1 MKKQEL
7 ELTRRGCTPSQF
19 AAYVRQ
25 MLKKHGIDY
34 VDIDFEYWKRGNDIE
49 FEYQNEPGRPCQCE
63 RSVSKPYQMQTYVR
77 NWNGTTYNLIMEFD
91 HWDEKTGHGYFY
103 FLNTLDENTTD
114 TTTTEAKGEDNMTRF
129 DINQINRAADMS
141 RKHSVKYQMKK
152 EGENTMTPTTTTRA
166 AEIFPRLYA
175 EIGTN
180 YDRRTVDLFQYIEV
194 GYMPTWNPE
203 YQNNPD
209 RGLKQYSTPRRW
221 EQYQSGDI
229 TREKAVELAKRRAVA
244 EIEKSR
250 AAKLARIESAAAAPA
265 IDSAS
270 VSVTW
275 AKSRTWGANPT
286 AELLDNHGVRTMGH
300 ASGCGYDKESAAIAE
315 AMNENPSALRILYEL
330 GEKALER
337 GESPKSK
344 TACSGYHWGCC
355 IGYGAGYDVLP
366 YYEGGVGSSCFWSIL
381 QKAGYTVR
389 HAGGGRMFDCW
400 TFYRA

>member
-1 MKKQEL
+1 MK
-7 ELTRRGCTPSQF
+7 
-19 AAYVRQ
+19 
-25 MLKKHGIDY
+25 
-34 VDIDFEYWKRGNDIE
+34 
-49 FEYQNEPGRPCQCE
+49 
-63 RSVSKPYQMQTYVR
+63 
-77 NWNGTTYNLIMEFD
+77 TTN
-91 HWDEKTGHGYFY
+91 
-103 FLNTLDENTTD
+103 
-114 TTTTEAKGEDNMTRF
+114 
-129 DINQINRAADMS
+129 IN
-141 RKHSVKYQMKK
+141 
-152 EGENTMTPTTTTRA
+152 TRA

-175 EIGTN
+175 EIGAN
-180 YDRRTVDLFQYIEV
+180 YNRRTADLFQYIEV

-203 YQNNPD
+203 HQSDPD

-221 EQYQSGDI
+221 EQYQNGEI
-229 TREKAVELAKRRAVA
+229 TREKAIEFAKRRAVA

-250 AAKLARIESAAAAPA
+250 AAKLARIESAAAAPV

-286 AELLDNHGVRTMGH
+286 AELLDGHSVRTMGH

-315 AMNENPSALRILYEL
+315 AMNANPSALRILYEL

-344 TACSGYHWGCC
+344 TAVSGYHWSNC

-366 YYEGGVGSSCFWSIL
+366 YFEGGVGSDCFWSIL

-389 HAGGGRMFDCW
+389 HAGSGKMFDCW